1 MEPDKHYLRRLGILF
16 GIFCVCSLLFG
27 AVLYDAQVVHYE
39 EYYKQSTSRIA
50 ASETVTASRGIIT
63 DRNGKVLVSNRQVYT
78 ITFDS
83 SKLKEGQDQND
94 AILRLIQLCEEY
106 GVTWT
111 DTLPISAQAPYT
123 YTLADTT
130 SSVRS
135 QFQKFLEEREWST
148 KDLTEE
154 SPYPILTSEA
164 MEETGLTDRNI
175 SASDMLSLMR
185 EYFEIDKS
193 LPMTEARKIIG
204 VRYELELRKIS
215 NISAYVFAS
224 DLDAELIS
232 ILNDGNYAGVVVNTQ
247 SVREYNTQYAAHILG
262 YIGYID
268 ADDMEAMKEK
278 GYRGDELV
286 GRSGV
291 ELAFEDYL
299 RGTDGKRIIT
309 TNEDGKITGEVYST
323 EPQPGDTVALTID
336 IDLQQVAEESLTQR
350 VQSLIE
356 EDGYTLRAGAAV
368 VIEVGT
374 GDVLAMASYP
384 TYDPANY
391 ASLMNAEGSPLYNR
405 ATMGTYPPGSTFKMV
420 TAVAALETG
429 TITPS
434 TKITDKGVYTYYAPS
449 YTPACWIY
457 RAGRGTHG
465 TINVSEAL
473 RDSCNYFFYEAGRLT
488 GIDAIDHYGEAFG
501 LGQPTGIEISERT
514 GSLDGP
520 EHREEVGH
528 EYYGGD
534 LLQISI
540 GQGENL
546 FTPLQLANYVA
557 TLVDGG
563 DRYPAHLLKTVKS
576 YDNTQVVYAYEPEP
590 VSSIEISGST
600 LEAVK
605 KGMGMVVTEGTVR
618 SIFSSCVVS
627 AGAKTGSAQTSNET
641 DNGVFVCFA
650 PFDDPQIAVAVT
662 VERGGTGTAMANV
675 AVDII
680 NAYFSQSA
688 GSNAVVGEGTLL
700 Q

>member
-83 SKLKEGQDQND
+83 SKLKEGEDQND

-268 ADDMEAMKEK
+268 ADDMEEMKEK

-618 SIFSSCVVS
+618 SIFSSCVVT

-680 NAYFSQSA
+680 NAYFSQAA

>member
-215 NISAYVFAS
+215 NISAYVSAS
-224 DLDAELIS
+224 ALDAELIS

-268 ADDMEAMKEK
+268 ADDMEEMKEK

-563 DRYPAHLLKTVKS
+563 DRYPVHLLKTVKS

-618 SIFSSCVVS
+618 SIFSSCVVT

-680 NAYFSQSA
+680 NAYFSQAA